1 VRYTFGDCGDWVLD
15 TRRQE
20 LWHAGGAVKLRRKVW
35 QVLVYLLLHHDR
47 AVSKHELLEHLW
59 PDQFV
64 GDEALKSCIKSLR
77 KAFGERGRTSRFIG
91 TVHGQGYRFV
101 AAVIV
106 QEPLPTDDARPA
118 LIPSEKQEEV
128 QDVGRISRVSPAG
141 DGRRLS
147 GVVWCPGGP

>member
-1 VRYTFGDCGDWVLD
+1 
-15 TRRQE
+15 
-20 LWHAGGAVKLRRKVW
+20 
-35 QVLVYLLLHHDR
+35 
-47 AVSKHELLEHLW
+47 
-59 PDQFV
+59 
-64 GDEALKSCIKSLR
+64 
-77 KAFGERGRTSRFIG
+77 
-91 TVHGQGYRFV
+91 V